1 MKDRQKNVTF
11 TAYDEELR
19 IIERT
24 MDHLGV
30 TQSTAVRMLIRRGAE
45 EGASSPFVPTK
56 QET

>member
-1 MKDRQKNVTF
+1 MTDHQRNITF
-11 TAYDEELR
+11 TAYAEELR

-24 MDHLGV
+24 MEHLGCK
-30 TQSTAVRMLIRRGAE
+30 QSQAVRMLIRRGAQ

>member
-11 TAYDEELR
+11 TAYDDELR
-19 IIERT
+19 IIQRT
-24 MDHLGV
+24 MEHLGV